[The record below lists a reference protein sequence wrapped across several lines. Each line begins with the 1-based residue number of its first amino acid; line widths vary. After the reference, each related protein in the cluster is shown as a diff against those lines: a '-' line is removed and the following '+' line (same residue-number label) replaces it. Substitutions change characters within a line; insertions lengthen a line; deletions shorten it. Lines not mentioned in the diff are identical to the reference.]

1 MITFEKIIQNL
12 QLSYF
17 LRKKIVVFIQ
27 GDFSNITAQ
36 NVLIIQSVDMNNI
49 KIKVYMNVIKEIC
62 EKYNGEEE
70 FNNDRIEEICSHE
83 KLSVEEVI
91 YFLLAFFKIKG

>member
-1 MITFEKIIQNL
+1 
-12 QLSYF
+12 
-17 LRKKIVVFIQ
+17 
-27 GDFSNITAQ
+27 
-36 NVLIIQSVDMNNI
+36 
-49 KIKVYMNVIKEIC
+49 MNVIKEIC
-62 EKYNGEEE
+62 EKYDGEEE